1 MSKGHC
7 ILGLNYNEETLYPLL
22 EIMWYDFFVETFP
35 KYVPVISCEVN
46 IYSERQTSRTVPK
59 RKKKCFEDFN
69 CDQKL
74 CTVDRL

>member
-1 MSKGHC
+1 MSKGHY
-7 ILGLNYNEETLYPLL
+7 ILGLNQHEETLYSLL

-46 IYSERQTSRTVPK
+46 L
-59 RKKKCFEDFN
+59 EDFN